1 MDNLHQKKQLLEDH
15 LRGLGSVMVA
25 FSSGVDSTFLLKVAH
40 DVLGDKATAATA
52 RSCFFPAR
60 ELEEAAAFCDSE
72 RIEQIVVDYKPL
84 SVGNIKD
91 NPKKRCYLCKK
102 ALFSQLC
109 RIAAER
115 GINCVAEGSNM
126 DDNSDYRLGMRAVKE
141 LGIKSPLQ
149 EAGLTKAEI
158 RALSREMGLPTWDK
172 PSYACLA
179 TRFVYGDLITEE
191 KLLMID
197 KAEQKLIDLGFRQ
210 LRVRV
215 HGRLARIEVE
225 KDSFE
230 KIVQPDAANQ
240 LTTYFH
246 ELGFLYVAL
255 DLEGYSMGS
264 MNKTL

>member
-1 MDNLHQKKQLLEDH
+1 MDSLHQKKQRLQDH
-15 LRGLGSVMVA
+15 LRGLGSVIVA
-25 FSSGVDSTFLLKVAH
+25 YSSGVDSTFLLKVAH
-40 DVLGDKATAATA
+40 DVLGDKAVAVTA

-60 ELEEAAAFCDSE
+60 ELQEAAAFCESE
-72 RIEQIVVDYKPL
+72 GIEQIVADYEPL
-84 SVGNIKD
+84 SVDNVKE
-91 NPKKRCYLCKK
+91 NPKNRCYLCKK

-109 RIAAER
+109 RIAAEK
-115 GINCVAEGSNM
+115 GFNSVAEGSNM
-126 DDNSDYRLGMRAVKE
+126 DDNGDYRPGMRAVKE
-141 LGIKSPLQ
+141 LGVKSPLQ

-179 TRFVYGDLITEE
+179 TRFVYGDTITEE
-191 KLLMID
+191 KLLMVD

-215 HGRLARIEVE
+215 HGSLARIEVE
-225 KDSFE
+225 KDCFE
-230 KIVQPDAANQ
+230 KIIQPDVANQ
-240 LTTYFH
+240 LTQYFR